1 MATKAEILA
10 AFRKASVKTIQVEG
24 LDVTIR
30 GLTGGDRVAFNLAI
44 EEAKKAGQV
53 VPDYL
58 VAFYGWCDS
67 EGVRLFERPEELAD
81 IDGNV
86 LQVIALEVLRASG
99 LYAGGDGE
107 ASSAEVAQGN

>member
-10 AFRKASVKTIQVEG
+10 AFRKASVRTIQVEG

-30 GLTGGDRVAFNLAI
+30 GLTGADRMAFNVAI
-44 EEAKKAGQV
+44 EEARKAGTV

-67 EGVRLFERPEELAD
+67 EGVRLFDKAEELAD
-81 IDGNV
+81 IDGNI
-86 LQVIALEVLRASG
+86 LQVIALEVLKASG
-99 LYAGGDGE
+99 LYAGAEGVP
-107 ASSAEVAQGN
+107 SSAEAAQGN